1 MDSNFDFL
9 KEEKNF
15 YPVYKASKIAENNY
29 KIDPAA
35 CCLLCRSAAEYAF
48 IWLYEKI
55 PAFKDL
61 YEKNP
66 ELKDGMGSP
75 SKSIKLY
82 DYIICSDFGEET
94 KNKLHSL
101 KQKGNDAAHHL
112 NNGLDNKSAQE
123 ALEELHYFMQAV
135 YYHKLNGLNPIKK
148 FDLALIAPE
157 TKKTSST
164 KTKEKPASNRI
175 DILLT
180 TEMYSN
186 SLSILPMKIKDKVET
201 KVHYMTKQKKP
212 EGNCALISNAK
223 SDGIYEMPVDN
234 QFKYSM
240 IFSLQDNVCILLFVG
255 LRDLALQQGRGIKY
269 EINAETNCIQVYE
282 SANPMRREIKPEED
296 KCSAASHDIAERSAY
311 VFAKWDADDLL
322 YLGVP
327 KEYLTKLIDVKTLK
341 EFAAIQKALPREAVD
356 ALYCILNGD
365 SVEKAFKV
373 NHPQNIKVKREDI
386 KKAAQNQSVGI
397 APIEN
402 EEDVKHMFEAPLE
415 KWRVYLHPQQR
426 HIAYRSYAGS
436 VRVLG
441 SAGTGK
447 TVVALHHAKYLAKTL
462 GEDKKILFTTYT
474 KSLMNDINTR
484 LNAICSVDERNKIEV
499 LHFDGILQKIL
510 SESTAKQKV
519 IIYDDHILEEK
530 WREAVEQA
538 AILDKTSYN
547 WSFYQDEWVNV
558 VNAQGIKSDEYINED
573 RAGRG
578 RRLDRDSRQ
587 KICPVFRKYAELMR
601 NADKIDREA
610 AANYC
615 VTLLKDELTSYRF
628 DSVIIDE
635 SPNFGPAQFR
645 LLRALAGDPHPDDM
659 FITGDSRQRIYSGRP
674 KVVLSKCGINIRGR
688 SYSLAVNYRTTGR
701 ILEVANLL
709 LKDIIYDDLD
719 GGNDNSGDTYSTIE
733 GEWPVYNKYETKEA
747 EVQGVVSAIQKQIKS
762 GIKPSEIAIVA
773 RTHKVLDKLQSELFR
788 AGIPVSKETEKNCIH
803 LLTMHKSQGMEYSYV
818 YVVAVNKDVIPLRV
832 ALDKAYDKA
841 ERTNRLN
848 EEKQL
853 LYVAITRARNEVFI
867 SYTGKPSE
875 FIKPFITP
883 AKQEDK
889 RH

>member
-9 KEEKNF
+9 KEKKDF
-15 YPVYKASKIAENNY
+15 YPVYKASKIAEHNY

-35 CCLLCRSAAEYAF
+35 CCLLCRSAVEYAF

-55 PAFKDL
+55 PAFK
-61 YEKNP
+61 NS
-66 ELKDGMGSP
+66 LKDLCEP
-75 SKSIKLY
+75 KLY
-82 DYIICSDFGEET
+82 DYIVYSDFGEET

-101 KQKGNDAAHHL
+101 RFKGNDAAHHL
-112 NNGLDNKSAQE
+112 NNDLDNQKAQE
-123 ALEELHYFMQAV
+123 ALKELHYFMQTV
-135 YYHKLNGLNPIKK
+135 YFHKLNGQNPIGK
-148 FDLALIAPE
+148 FNLTLIAPE
-157 TKKTSST
+157 TKKTSSA
-164 KTKEKPASNRI
+164 KTKEKPACNRF

-186 SLSILPMKIKDKVET
+186 SLSILPMDIKAMVEKKVQ
-201 KVHYMTKQKKP
+201 YMAKRKKP
-212 EGNCALISNAK
+212 EGNCTLISDAT
-223 SDGIYEMPVDN
+223 SVGIYEMPVDN

-255 LRDLALQQGRGIKY
+255 LRDLALRQGRGIKY

-296 KCSAASHDIAERSAY
+296 ECSTASHNIAERSEY

-327 KEYLTKLIDVKTLK
+327 KEYLTKLIEVKTLK
-341 EFAAIQKALPREAVD
+341 EFAAIQKALPREAVE

-373 NHPQNIKVKREDI
+373 NHPQNIKVKQDDI
-386 KKAAQNQSVGI
+386 KKAVQNQSIGI

-426 HIAYRSYAGS
+426 HIAYRSYAGA

-462 GEDKKILFTTYT
+462 DEDKKILFTTYT

-484 LNAICSVDERNKIEV
+484 LNAICSMDERSKIKV
-499 LHFDGILQKIL
+499 LHFDGILQEIL
-510 SESTAKQKV
+510 SKSRAKQKEIKYV
-519 IIYDDHILEEK
+519 DRILEER
-530 WREAVEQA
+530 WQEAAEQA
-538 AILDKTSYN
+538 ATLDKTSYN

-558 VNAQGIKSDEYINED
+558 VQAQGIKKPVEYISED

-587 KICPVFRKYAELMR
+587 KIWPVFKKYAELMD
-601 NADKIDREA
+601 NANEMDREA

-615 VTLLKDELTSYRF
+615 VKLLSDELTSYRF

-645 LLRALAGDPHPDDM
+645 LLRTLAGDPHPDDM
-659 FITGDSRQRIYSGRP
+659 FITGDSRQRIYSNRP

-719 GGNDNSGDTYSTIE
+719 GGNDNSGIAFSTIE
-733 GEWPVYNKYETKEA
+733 GERPVFKSFKTEVD
-747 EVQGVVSAIQKQIKS
+747 EVQGVVRAIREQIRS

-853 LYVAITRARNEVFI
+853 LYVAITRARNNIFI
-867 SYTGKPSE
+867 SCSGEPSE
-875 FIKPFITP
+875 FIKPFISP
-883 AKQEDK
+883 AK
-889 RH
+889 